1 MNINDIRSAIT
12 VLSLLVF
19 LGIVA
24 WAWSSRRRAAFAEA
38 AQLPFVDTRDAA
50 QGAVQGAAQGV
61 AIGVATGA
69 AQDTA
74 QRAGQPEARP

>member
-1 MNINDIRSAIT
+1 MDINDIRSAIT

-38 AQLPFVDTRDAA
+38 AQLPFADTH
-50 QGAVQGAAQGV
+50 
-61 AIGVATGA
+61 A
-69 AQDTA
+69 AQDA
-74 QRAGQPEARP
+74 ARVAGQPEARP